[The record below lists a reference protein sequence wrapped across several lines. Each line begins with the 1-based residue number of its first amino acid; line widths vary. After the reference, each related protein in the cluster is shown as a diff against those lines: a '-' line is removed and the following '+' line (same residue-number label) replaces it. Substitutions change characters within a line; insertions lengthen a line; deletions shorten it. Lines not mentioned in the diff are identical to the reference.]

1 MNKNTIIWFKLS
13 NGKSYY
19 VGEGYVFLSIK
30 PTTTFEE
37 IKSTAKKYSI
47 KGAKIIT
54 ARLWKEFA
62 WYNEQKNG
70 GRIEQST
77 YGNLSFIERNNSYG
91 YQQNKLLRL

>member
-54 ARLWKEFA
+54 
-62 WYNEQKNG
+62 
-70 GRIEQST
+70 
-77 YGNLSFIERNNSYG
+77 
-91 YQQNKLLRL
+91 